1 MKYINKNPINIVV
14 ALHNSATYKAFKYS
28 WWLCISRN
36 DCTPLFMGQAGANNF
51 KNIVY
56 ITYTVNYNGSS
67 DMRYTIQCCI
77 SLEIIE
83 DNSQ

>member
-1 MKYINKNPINIVV
+1 
-14 ALHNSATYKAFKYS
+14 
-28 WWLCISRN
+28 
-36 DCTPLFMGQAGANNF
+36 MGQAGANNF

-56 ITYTVNYNGSS
+56 ITYKVNYNGSS
-67 DMRYTIQCCI
+67 GMRYTIQCCI